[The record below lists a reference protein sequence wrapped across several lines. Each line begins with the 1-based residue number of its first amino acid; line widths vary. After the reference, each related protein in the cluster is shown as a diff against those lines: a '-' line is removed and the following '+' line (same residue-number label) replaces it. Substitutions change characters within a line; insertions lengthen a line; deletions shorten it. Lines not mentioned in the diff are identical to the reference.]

1 MVWVAPLFFFFQAE
15 DGIRDLTVT
24 GVQTCALPIF
34 TGALGAGLR
43 GTLRAGWRRATDQ
56 AGHGSSY
63 GGGGVVVAPPGRRA
77 GLRTGAGGPGL
88 GPPPRAPPP
97 PATPQAA
104 GGLRP
109 APPQSP
115 GASH

>member
-63 GGGGVVVAPPGRRA
+63 GGGGVGC
-77 GLRTGAGGPGL
+77 
-88 GPPPRAPPP
+88 PPPRGRRGAP
-97 PATPQAA
+97 AHRER
-104 GGLRP
+104 GGGGEGGGIRGGRGVLKKKK
-109 APPQSP
+109 Q
-115 GASH
+115 